1 MSEITEDKI
10 LTELKEYL
18 HVTTSDDNDN
28 LETMMEIAHTTLISW
43 CGQFEL
49 DNKVGKGLVFDF
61 VRYMRAGGSNYF
73 YEHFKTQI
81 LSFGMSLMTIE
92 DKVVGDG

>member
-1 MSEITEDKI
+1 MSEITEDKY
-10 LTELKEYL
+10 LSELKDYL
-18 HVTTSDDNDN
+18 HITTTDDDAN
-28 LETMMEIAHTTLISW
+28 LQSMMEIAHTTLISW

-73 YEHFKTQI
+73 YEHYKTQI

-92 DKVVGDG
+92 DEVVDDG